1 MDKMY
6 TELKD
11 NVQNALK
18 PLAKKDNISPAE
30 IEAAKNAVSLIK
42 KIDEMCEKEEWNK
55 EGYSQRH
62 MGGNSYKDDP
72 YRRWEIMSY
81 RDGTNMDSSMGYPY
95 YPSPMYNHEGSY
107 RDSSDYSRHS
117 IKDRSI
123 DALERLMDKAG
134 SDYERQ
140 KIKEY
145 IRKLEMVE

>member
-6 TELKD
+6 SELKE
-11 NVQNALK
+11 NVEKALR
-18 PLAKKDNISPAE
+18 PLTKKDNMSPAE
-30 IEAAKNAVSLIK
+30 IEAAKNALKVIRE
-42 KIDEMCEKEEWNK
+42 IDDMCEKEEFK
-55 EGYSQRH
+55 KDGYSQRH
-62 MGGNSYKDDP
+62 MGGHSYKDDP

-95 YPSPMYNHEGSY
+95 YPMYNHDESY
-107 RDSSDYSRHS
+107 RNSSNYSRHS

-123 DALERLMDKAG
+123 DALERLMDKSG

-145 IRKLEMVE
+145 IRKIEMVE